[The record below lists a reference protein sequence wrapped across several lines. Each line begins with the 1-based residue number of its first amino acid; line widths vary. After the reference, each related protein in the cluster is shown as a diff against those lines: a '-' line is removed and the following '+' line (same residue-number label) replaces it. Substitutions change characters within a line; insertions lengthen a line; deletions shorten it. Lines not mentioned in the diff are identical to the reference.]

1 MAEGE
6 NAMANPPDLAAN
18 DQTAVSSGLMMND
31 DRSGEISGDITT
43 VSKKAPAGAQEEV
56 GEDQQRDI
64 KTKLDVNRQRSEN
77 IRKAMVKLSEEKD
90 LGANL
95 ASKLFNGPMGMVIKK
110 IPFVSALINRFMAKS
125 NLALKIKTLQKIR
138 GKLKLAKTG
147 AAIYDGSMSW
157 GEAFSL
163 LSETIII
170 PILLIIIYIPWII
183 VYIFY
188 KEGPITKTIVKAIKE
203 INKILVPLE
212 KQFQQEQQRKA
223 ALADL
228 RGMEISAAR
237 EQVQNAA

>member
-1 MAEGE
+1 
-6 NAMANPPDLAAN
+6 
-18 DQTAVSSGLMMND
+18 
-31 DRSGEISGDITT
+31 
-43 VSKKAPAGAQEEV
+43 
-56 GEDQQRDI
+56 
-64 KTKLDVNRQRSEN
+64 
-77 IRKAMVKLSEEKD
+77 
-90 LGANL
+90 
-95 ASKLFNGPMGMVIKK
+95 
-110 IPFVSALINRFMAKS
+110 MAKS